1 MSVNGRGA
9 TAPRLNN
16 ADANSLR
23 EFWDVYESQFAEIG
37 AQLAED
43 AAAHPELANFI
54 GAGDAESVAENR
66 ERIGEA
72 INEGDWDAYLAD
84 MVDTGARYAEAG
96 LSFSAWFATGRALRS
111 KLVPLL
117 IDEPER
123 LADALRGVSIFIDLV
138 ILAVA
143 DSFIDSKQRIILEQQ
158 DVLRGLSTPVLELRD
173 GLLLVP
179 LIGFIDSERAL
190 LLTGKLLEAIAA
202 RRAVAGT
209 EINVLEAADGPDA
222 HQRSRSGRPGDHALE
237 HRRPARPA
245 GGAPSRRWPLPGQ
258 APRARHAARRRPGRR
273 RALARRLTSRRRG
286 PLSAS
291 PDFASRFAWRGPP
304 ARALSPAA
312 ALPSDVPR
320 AKCCGC
326 TKAFQ
331 AFRAGSIPV
340 ARSCAGYHRRV
351 TGSGAVW

>member
-9 TAPRLNN
+9 TAPKLNN

-43 AAAHPELANFI
+43 AAADPELANFI

-72 INEGDWDAYLAD
+72 INDGDWDAYLAD

-117 IDEPER
+117 IDELGDEPER
-123 LADALRGVSIFIDLV
+123 LADALRGVSIFVDLV

-202 RRAVAGT
+202 RRAKAIVLDITGVPAVDSAVAEKAARIKLVDYRMIGAT
-209 EINVLEAADGPDA
+209 GRLYLSGSEADVRQAAEAAEDA
-222 HQRSRSGRPGDHALE
+222 LRSR
-237 HRRPARPA
+237 
-245 GGAPSRRWPLPGQ
+245 
-258 APRARHAARRRPGRR
+258 
-273 RALARRLTSRRRG
+273 T
-286 PLSAS
+286 
-291 PDFASRFAWRGPP
+291 
-304 ARALSPAA
+304 
-312 ALPSDVPR
+312 
-320 AKCCGC
+320 
-326 TKAFQ
+326 
-331 AFRAGSIPV
+331 
-340 ARSCAGYHRRV
+340 
-351 TGSGAVW
+351 